1 MTATMNP
8 HKILPFKSRLCY
20 IQCRPEHRITPRRGK
35 NKVMRQGCKTLPR
48 IDAAAKDG

>member
-1 MTATMNP
+1 MMTATMTP

-35 NKVMRQGCKTLPR
+35 NKVMRQGCFLAR
-48 IDAAAKDG
+48 HLL